1 LFEVWYDAPINELG
15 GTVVYK
21 NDIDVGSV
29 SEIRTILNEKIKK
42 IDQSKLFET
51 IIRVYGIW
59 KLDGKE
65 QKGFFS
71 INNNQRWRNAYGDID
86 IDVLSGKEQDITRL
100 MWDDQDRKILVDNFF
115 QNFIEAYKRN
125 GLDKKMTIIWICFAS
140 NIPSGDDITQIKA
153 TYYHD
158 LKQFIKDSFE
168 TYKQKNESVQ
178 KSLRLQYIVDK
189 VNANRDFRMKMKRS
203 LETFRINEIIR
214 DSIVL
219 IAEQPNSFQRLYEDL
234 SKKYFVYSSRL
245 D

>member
-1 LFEVWYDAPINELG
+1 
-15 GTVVYK
+15 
-21 NDIDVGSV
+21 
-29 SEIRTILNEKIKK
+29 
-42 IDQSKLFET
+42 
-51 IIRVYGIW
+51 
-59 KLDGKE
+59 
-65 QKGFFS
+65 
-71 INNNQRWRNAYGDID
+71 
-86 IDVLSGKEQDITRL
+86 
-100 MWDDQDRKILVDNFF
+100 
-115 QNFIEAYKRN
+115 
-125 GLDKKMTIIWICFAS
+125 MTIIWICFAS

-203 LETFRINEIIR
+203 LETFRINEIIG